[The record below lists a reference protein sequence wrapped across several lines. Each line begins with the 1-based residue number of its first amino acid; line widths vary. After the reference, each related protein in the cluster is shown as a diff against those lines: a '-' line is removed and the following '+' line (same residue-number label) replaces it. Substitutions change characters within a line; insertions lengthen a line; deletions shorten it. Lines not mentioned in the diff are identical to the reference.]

1 MIRKVFIPAVVLT
14 AAVVMAAVFPGCAFV
29 RTPAPG
35 HLEAPHAAFR
45 DSHEML
51 DTVLWVQTSAEFR
64 ILARSA
70 FARAQAVLDAALAD
84 PAWTAALE
92 QTEPY
97 ESLPPAVILDIDETV
112 LDNSPFQGRLIADRT
127 VFAPAL
133 WKAWTELREAPPVPG
148 APDFLAAA
156 VSKGVTV
163 FYVTN
168 RDASMEDD
176 TRQNLLDL
184 ALPVRPDIDVVL
196 TRNENGWTSSD
207 KGARRA
213 HVCRDFRVLLLVGD
227 DLGDFISGARDTLET
242 RTRLADSH
250 SAHWED
256 RWILIPNPMYG
267 SWESA
272 LYGFDSRLPE
282 KDVLD
287 TKFKAVKKF

>member
-1 MIRKVFIPAVVLT
+1 MDMPKARVFLAGVLAISIAITAVVCSAPRIVHT
-14 AAVVMAAVFPGCAFV
+14 AAP
-29 RTPAPG
+29 P
-35 HLEAPHAAFR
+35 AAFR
-45 DSHEML
+45 DTHEML

-64 ILARSA
+64 ILARTA

-97 ESLPPAVILDIDETV
+97 ASLPPAVILDIDETV
-112 LDNSPFQGRLIADRT
+112 LDNSPFQGRLVADRT
-127 VFAPAL
+127 VFDPAL

-148 APDFLAAA
+148 APDFLAYA
-156 VSKGVTV
+156 VSRGVTV

-168 RDASMEDD
+168 RDVSMEED

-184 ALPVRPDIDVVL
+184 ALPVRSDIDVVL

-213 HVCRDFRVLLLVGD
+213 HVCKDFRVLLLVGD

-242 RTRLADSH
+242 RTRLADVH
-250 SAHWED
+250 SAYWED

-282 KDVLD
+282 KAVLD
-287 TKFKAVKKF
+287 AKFKAVKKF